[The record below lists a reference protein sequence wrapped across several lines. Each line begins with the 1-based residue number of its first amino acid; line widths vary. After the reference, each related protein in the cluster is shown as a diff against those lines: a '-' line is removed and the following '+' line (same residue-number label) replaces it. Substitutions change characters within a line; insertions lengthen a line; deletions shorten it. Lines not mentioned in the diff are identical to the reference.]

1 MPRYVLPLLVLIT
14 LSLFFLTSCGSSQ
27 SQEASA
33 QDSPEVSFVRDE
45 LSVQHGQELFNQH
58 CAACH
63 NFQETNIG
71 PNLSGV
77 TSSVDKDWLVSFI
90 SNAPEMID
98 SGDERAQQLFKKYNL
113 YMPAFTMLDNQ
124 QIEHILGFIHKFSQG
139 QKKSQN
145 NRPGGIL
152 NPVKEKIPVA
162 NLRLVLEEVLTL
174 PASDT
179 ASPLARI
186 NKLLAIESSQ
196 GERLFIHDL
205 RGKLYEI
212 TDRSTSQA
220 YLDMN
225 SEYPDFIH
233 VPGYGTGLGSFAFH
247 PDFEQNGL
255 LYTTHTEPAN
265 AAPADFPLP
274 DSIDAKLQWVLV
286 EWKADDP
293 KTKGFSGAQRELL
306 RVDMVSHVHGF
317 QEITFNPLAQPGE
330 ADYGLLYLGMG
341 DGGAGMR
348 YPFLCDTKEQI
359 WTSVIRIDPL
369 GENSANGQYGIPD
382 DNPFINEPTAV
393 HEVWARGFRNAHR
406 ISWDRTGSGKM
417 FISNIGQHS
426 VEEVNLGVAGG
437 DYGWPNREG
446 VLLFDPMANP
456 ELVYPL
462 PANDSGYVYP
472 VAQYDHDEGN
482 AISGG
487 FAYAGTEVPLLKGKY
502 IFGDIPRGKIF
513 YSEVD
518 AMELGQQA
526 QVYQLSIE
534 FEGQTTD
541 LPTLTQSRRVDL
553 RFGLDGAGE
562 LYLFTKANGALYK
575 VIDCKD
581 TSALAMIDD

>member
-1 MPRYVLPLLVLIT
+1 MPKYVLSLSAVIAS
-14 LSLFFLTSCGSSQ
+14 SLFFLLSCNSPQ
-27 SQEASA
+27 SQDES
-33 QDSPEVSFVRDE
+33 SPEVSFVRDE

-63 NFQETNIG
+63 NFQEINIG

-77 TSSVDKDWLVSFI
+77 TTAVDKDWLVSFI

-98 SGDERAQQLFKKYNL
+98 GGDERAQELFKKYNQ
-113 YMPAFTMLDNQ
+113 YMPAFTMLDDQ

-139 QKKSQN
+139 QKRSRN

-152 NPVKEKIPVA
+152 NPVQEKIPMA
-162 NLRLVLEEVLTL
+162 DLRLVLEEVLTL

-179 ASPLARI
+179 TPPLARI

-212 TDRSTSQA
+212 TDRTPQV

-225 SEYPDFIH
+225 SEYADFIH
-233 VPGYGTGLGSFAFH
+233 IPGYGTGLGSFAFH
-247 PDFEQNGL
+247 PEFEKNGL
-255 LYTTHTEPAN
+255 LYTTHTEPAST
-265 AAPADFPLP
+265 APADFPLP
-274 DSIDAKLQWVLV
+274 DSINAKLQWVLV
-286 EWKADDP
+286 EWKTNSP
-293 KTKGFSGAQRELL
+293 KSGSFSGTQRELL

-317 QEITFNPLAQPGE
+317 QEVAFNPLVKSGE
-330 ADYGLLYLGMG
+330 ADYGMLYLGMG

-359 WTSVIRIDPL
+359 WTSVVRIDPL
-369 GENSANGQYGIPD
+369 GDDSANGQYGIPD
-382 DNPFINEPTAV
+382 DNPFVNDPAAV
-393 HEVWARGFRNAHR
+393 SEVWARGFRNAHR

-446 VLLFDPMANP
+446 MLLFDPMANP

-472 VAQYDHDEGN
+472 VTQYDHDEGN
-482 AISGG
+482 AVSGG
-487 FAYAGTEVPLLKGKY
+487 FVYAGTEVPLLEGKY
-502 IFGDIPRGKIF
+502 VFGDIPRGKIF

-518 AMELGQQA
+518 EMELGQQA
-526 QVYQLSIE
+526 PVYQLSIE
-534 FEGQTTD
+534 FEGRATD
-541 LPTLTQSRRVDL
+541 LENLTQSRRVDL
-553 RFGLDGAGE
+553 RFGLDSAGE
-562 LYLFTKANGALYK
+562 LYLFTKSNGTLYK
-575 VIDCKD
+575 VVDCKD
-581 TSALAMIDD
+581 TSALAMKGER

>member
-1 MPRYVLPLLVLIT
+1 MPNYTFRLLT
-14 LSLFFLTSCGSSQ
+14 LFFVLLLSFTACTTSPS
-27 SQEASA
+27 EKEPVADA
-33 QDSPEVSFVRDE
+33 NFVRDE

-77 TSSVDKDWLVSFI
+77 TTEVEKEWLVSFI
-90 SNAPEMID
+90 SNAPKMID
-98 SGDERAQQLFKKYNL
+98 GGDDRAQELYRKYNQ
-113 YMPAFTMLDNQ
+113 YMPPFTMLNSE

-139 QKKSQN
+139 QKKSRN

-152 NPVKEKIPVA
+152 NPVEKKIPMA
-162 NLRLVLEEVLTL
+162 NLRLVLEEVLTV

-179 ASPLARI
+179 TPPLARI
-186 NKLLAIESSQ
+186 NKLLALGGGEQ
-196 GERLFIHDL
+196 ERLFLHDL

-212 TDRSTSQA
+212 TDRTSEV

-225 SEYPDFIH
+225 TEYPDFIH
-233 VPGYGTGLGSFAFH
+233 IPGYGTGLGSFAFH
-247 PDFEQNGL
+247 PDFAKNGL
-255 LYTTHTEPAN
+255 LYTTHTEPDD

-274 DSIDAKLQWVLV
+274 DSIKVKLQWVLV

-293 KTKGFSGAQRELL
+293 NAEQFSGSKRELL

-317 QEITFNPLAQPGE
+317 QEVAFNPLVQPGD

-359 WTSVIRIDPL
+359 WTSVLRIDPL
-369 GENSANGQYGIPD
+369 GKNSANKQYGIPD
-382 DNPFINEPTAV
+382 DNPFVDDPDAI

-406 ISWDRTGSGKM
+406 ISWDKTGSGKM

-446 VLLFDPMANP
+446 MLLFDPMANP

-462 PANDSGYVYP
+462 PENDLGYIYP

-487 FAYAGTEVPLLKGKY
+487 FVYAGTEVPLLKGKY
-502 IFGDIPRGKIF
+502 VFGDIPRGKIF

-518 AMELGQQA
+518 EMELGQQA
-526 QVYQLSIE
+526 QVYRLSIE
-534 FEGQTTD
+534 FNGR
-541 LPTLTQSRRVDL
+541 PTNLEELTQSRRVDL
-553 RFGLDGAGE
+553 RFGTDSAGE
-562 LYLFTKANGALYK
+562 LYLFTKANGTLYK
-575 VIDCKD
+575 VVDCKD
-581 TSALAMIDD
+581 ISALAMIDD